1 MESRVLNRKGRS
13 VRAVS
18 PAISTVI
25 ITGTIV
31 VLVSVAI
38 AFANN
43 YLWMRVAEGD
53 FNSAK
58 QFMQTMGLE
67 IDDVAWI
74 MGRTETVRYSS
85 RYGEV
90 SFQPSTLN
98 YTIYVDT
105 GGGYY
110 RFVNYTVGVLLFNIP
125 VSRYSLFNGYYELIF
140 PSSASTLIL
149 KGTSAPVVR
158 VFAVEKLP
166 MSDGSYIR
174 IVVAPSVRSLFSNV
188 TREGDSTFYVKLYL
202 PVLEQGS
209 SPRKAQSATLTGISV
224 TAKTIGNVT
233 GVKVKV
239 GFPSD
244 TLGFDNSFFQFPV
257 TEEEITIP
265 SGYSNSV
272 LEVYAG
278 EVTVEFGVHV

>member
-1 MESRVLNRKGRS
+1 MEFRRRNRKGRS

-43 YLWMRVAEGD
+43 YLWMQVAEGD

-90 SFQPSTLN
+90 SFQSSALN
-98 YTIYVDT
+98 YKIYVDT
-105 GGGYY
+105 GGGYQP
-110 RFVNYTVGVLLFNIP
+110 FVNHTVGVLLFNIP
-125 VSRYSLFNGYYELIF
+125 VSKYSLFNGYYELIF
-140 PSSASTLIL
+140 PSSASTLVL
-149 KGTSAPVVR
+149 NGTSAPVVR

-166 MSDGSYIR
+166 MDDGNYIR
-174 IVVAPSVRSLFSNV
+174 IVVAPSLRSLFSNV
-188 TREGDSTFYVKLYL
+188 TREGDSTLYIKLYL
-202 PVLEQGS
+202 PVLEQGR
-209 SPRKAQSATLTGISV
+209 SPRKAQSTTLTGISV
-224 TAKTIGNVT
+224 IANTISSVT
-233 GVKVKV
+233 RVKVKV
-239 GFPSD
+239 EFPSD

-257 TEEEITIP
+257 TEEEIATPNDSI
-265 SGYSNSV
+265 

-278 EVTVEFGVHV
+278 KVRAELGVHA